1 MWAPVFHCIYD
12 LHFQIKQFIR
22 LINSFF
28 FQVIIKKLFRILIIL
43 KLELSLVLIKNKG
56 GKDLQNLSWFFFLF
70 KIMLFSFFYFYSS
83 THHSRNFISDQ
94 SPN

>member
-1 MWAPVFHCIYD
+1 MNVGTRFP
-12 LHFQIKQFIR
+12 LHLSPLSKQFIR

-43 KLELSLVLIKNKG
+43 KLELSLVLMKNKG
-56 GKDLQNLSWFFFLF
+56 GKDLQNFLFIYLF
-70 KIMLFSFFYFYSS
+70 KIMLFSFFFILQLI
-83 THHSRNFISDQ
+83 TRNFVSDQ